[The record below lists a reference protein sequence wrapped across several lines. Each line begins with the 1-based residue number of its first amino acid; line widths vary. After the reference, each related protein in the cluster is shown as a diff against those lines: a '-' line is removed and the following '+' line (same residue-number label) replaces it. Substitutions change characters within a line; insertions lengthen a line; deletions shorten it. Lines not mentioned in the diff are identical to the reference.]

1 MTIDLAHEIKLKN
14 GYSTKRLSCKECVY
28 FQEDEST
35 DNFGP
40 GDLCVRNPDVVFRVE
55 VHGVCNKFNAKAK

>member
-1 MTIDLAHEIKLKN
+1 
-14 GYSTKRLSCKECVY
+14 VY

-40 GDLCVRNPDVVFRVE
+40 GNLCTRNPDVVFRVE
-55 VHGVCNKFNAKAK
+55 AYAMCNKFNSRA